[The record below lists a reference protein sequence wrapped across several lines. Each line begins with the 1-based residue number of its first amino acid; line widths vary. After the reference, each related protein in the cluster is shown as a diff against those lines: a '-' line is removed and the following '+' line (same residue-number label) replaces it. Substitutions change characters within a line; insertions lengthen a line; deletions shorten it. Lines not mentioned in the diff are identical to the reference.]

1 MRLASL
7 FRRPPSGKS
16 RQIQLLEYAEKH
28 PGRLASRLLMKMR
41 VLLALEEGA
50 LNPLSE
56 PNNITPSTAT
66 SYFLTVML
74 PLHRERLN
82 LRVQREMRT
91 VAKSL
96 DLIAMGEAQRAA
108 GIYWLNASCKALEL
122 VVDDQSWGRAAH
134 IELLPAEGATLMEPD
149 KSWVATREHV
159 FEGKA

>member
-1 MRLASL
+1 
-7 FRRPPSGKS
+7 
-16 RQIQLLEYAEKH
+16 
-28 PGRLASRLLMKMR
+28 
-41 VLLALEEGA
+41 
-50 LNPLSE
+50 
-56 PNNITPSTAT
+56 
-66 SYFLTVML
+66 ML

-82 LRVQREMRT
+82 LQREMRT

-149 KSWVATREHV
+149 ESWVATREHV

>member
-16 RQIQLLEYAEKH
+16 RQIQLLEYTEKH
-28 PGRLASRLLMKMR
+28 PGRLASR
-41 VLLALEEGA
+41 LLALEEGA

-108 GIYWLNASCKALEL
+108 GILAQRLMQSVGTLEL

-149 KSWVATREHV
+149 ESWVATREHV